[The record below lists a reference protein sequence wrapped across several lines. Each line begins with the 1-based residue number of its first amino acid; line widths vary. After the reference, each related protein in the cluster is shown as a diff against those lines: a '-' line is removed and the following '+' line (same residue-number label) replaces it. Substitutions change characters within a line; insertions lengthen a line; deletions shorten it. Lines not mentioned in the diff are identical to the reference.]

1 MLTVCCTL
9 FLYNYVTSQDL
20 HSFPTRRSSDLLP
33 GQGTSYNITVAPT
46 GGFTGSVTLSVSGL
60 PTGAGGTFSPNPTT
74 NSSTLSVTTA
84 ATTPIGNY
92 TLTIT
97 GVSGSLSHTTTVT
110 LSVVTTP
117 PPPGAVTFDAIGPG
131 AAGTSVTS

>member
-60 PTGAGGTFSPNPTT
+60 PTGAGGTFAPNPTT
-74 NSSTLSVTTA
+74 GSSTLSVTTDRKSTRLNSSHRCNSYA
-84 ATTPIGNY
+84 VFCLKKKRKYQITLRIRTPV
-92 TLTIT
+92 L
-97 GVSGSLSHTTTVT
+97 H
-110 LSVVTTP
+110 P
-117 PPPGAVTFDAIGPG
+117 AIGRGCPR
-131 AAGTSVTS
+131 